1 MGYLIAFLINL
12 GRERDVATE
21 TVKHHDQCHSAVS
34 LCTCWNRTTGRRLH
48 EKTFKTKKERKKIRT
63 EKESATESNPRSLLF
78 RHTGLTRS
86 SIARSVSTSSRLPS
100 FLRSRF
106 VCRLRP
112 PPKLRPFPHFP
123 LASTALSG
131 VENNGF
137 RLCCFAAVFV
147 RSWEFNPCSIS

>member
-1 MGYLIAFLINL
+1 MWQQKLSNTTTSVIAQYPSVL
-12 GRERDVATE
+12 AE
-21 TVKHHDQCHSAVS
+21 TVQPAGVFMKKPSK
-34 LCTCWNRTTGRRLH
+34 RKRRGKRYGLRRRAQ
-48 EKTFKTKKERKKIRT
+48 RKAT
-63 EKESATESNPRSLLF
+63 QGLSFSATQDSRALQSLAPFLPPLAF
-78 RHTGLTRS
+78 
-86 SIARSVSTSSRLPS
+86 LPS